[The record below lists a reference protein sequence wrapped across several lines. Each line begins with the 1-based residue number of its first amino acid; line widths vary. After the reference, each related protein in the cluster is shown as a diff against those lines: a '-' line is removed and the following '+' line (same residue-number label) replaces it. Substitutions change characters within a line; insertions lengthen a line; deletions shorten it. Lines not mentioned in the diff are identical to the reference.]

1 MTEAWFSAIRHH
13 NNDFVAQHIRACAG
27 LREAGVSGVVAAA
40 LARNTDALQLLVE
53 YVGPEDLLE
62 AAVACMRIDD
72 VEAFGTVR
80 PHLAQAKEEAE
91 QLLTLAI
98 SYSAHGII
106 KYLLEQEDYTPSF
119 LSAQF
124 TDSSRLGSFR
134 TNKILGEFLP
144 ADTTSSTGPTL
155 YPGRETSE
163 EGAPLFFSPQT
174 QSPDSIPQPRSS
186 SSPSTRTTAERRLW
200 FAAQVEEL
208 RQHEEA
214 QREQLHFLGRSTHN
228 RDAIILY
235 LQEKLN
241 ELAGGD
247 ACAVLDPTSLADFVR
262 ESNFV
267 SAGQAP
273 YDGMAY
279 GVEATIAEPGSDL
292 QTLIVQTVLE
302 TLRAHPDLVAGENI
316 ITEPELE
323 GIRAQIRLDTG
334 LNLSPDALR
343 RGSVEELGRAIE
355 KLQAYLITQK
365 AQLNKYQTII
375 RNLMDD
381 RQKEVE
387 DFTAQVRT
395 LQDEIKALKTEHMTI
410 KRSSSPVCGR
420 PSTSQEE
427 QLRAEMEILR
437 GICDNLQEEL
447 DTTRRAK
454 EDLIEEEQQTDV
466 SPIEEAPETVSI
478 ACSAIQAVET
488 NDLSIQVVQDEPEV
502 ITQDQEVMTEQPSVG
517 SDRSVETDE
526 INSVVPL
533 MQDKAITVML
543 LPESSKI
550 PESSEPSITI
560 SELDKERLQALAAEV
575 AGQTGLSLESE
586 SLWHQVLKQALI
598 QPNFHHARLAVQRMP
613 WLYKQILQQ
622 VEGGLVT
629 LHELVQAGDISSL
642 YIVAPLL
649 ANKRDANNRTALM
662 LAAELNDPAA
672 ARVLAA
678 FEAGAQTSKGHTAL
692 MIAAQL
698 GHEDVARVLADAE
711 AKVLDRKGRGALY
724 YAREAIVHTNPDV
737 SLRIAHHIQIAL
749 GFGFGPRA

>member
-1 MTEAWFSAIRHH
+1 MSEAWFSAIRHH
-13 NNDFVAQHIRACAG
+13 NNDFVLQHIRTCAG
-27 LREAGVSGVVAAA
+27 LREADASGVVVAA
-40 LARNTDALQLLVE
+40 LARNTEALQLLMD
-53 YVGPEDLLE
+53 YAGPEDLLE

-72 VEAFGTVR
+72 VEAFGMVR
-80 PHLAQAKEEAE
+80 PHLAQAKEESE

-98 SYSAHGII
+98 NYSAHGII
-106 KYLLEQEDYTPSF
+106 KYLLEREDYTPSF

-134 TNKILGEFLP
+134 TNQILGEFLP
-144 ADTTSSTGPTL
+144 ADTTSSSGPKL
-155 YPGRETSE
+155 YPGRETSD

-186 SSPSTRTTAERRLW
+186 PSPSTKTTAERRLW

-214 QREQLHFLGRSTHN
+214 QREQLHFLGLSTHN
-228 RDAIILY
+228 RDAIIIY

-241 ELAGGD
+241 ELAGSD
-247 ACAVLDPTSLADFVR
+247 DCAILDPTSLADFVR
-262 ESNFV
+262 KSNFV

-273 YDGMAY
+273 YAGMAY
-279 GVEATIAEPGSDL
+279 GVETTVAEPGSEL
-292 QTLIVQTVLE
+292 QMLIVQTVLD
-302 TLRAHPDLVAGENI
+302 TLKAHPELVAAEKL

-334 LNLSPDALR
+334 LNLSPDALK

-355 KLQAYLITQK
+355 KLQGYLITQK

-387 DFTAQVRT
+387 DFATQVKTLQEEVRT
-395 LQDEIKALKTEHMTI
+395 LKEEHQAV
-410 KRSSSPVCGR
+410 KNPSPICGR

-447 DTTRRAK
+447 DATRRLK
-454 EDLIEEEQQTDV
+454 DDHIEEEQQTDMN
-466 SPIEEAPETVSI
+466 PIEKVPETVSV
-478 ACSAIQAVET
+478 ACSAMDVVET
-488 NDLSIQVVQDEPEV
+488 NEISIQSTQDELKV
-502 ITQDQEVMTEQPSVG
+502 ILQDQEMVTEQPSPG
-517 SDRSVETDE
+517 LDQGVETDDTNLE
-526 INSVVPL
+526 VPL
-533 MQDKAITVML
+533 MQDEAITVML
-543 LPESSKI
+543 LPEP
-550 PESSEPSITI
+550 PEPPVSPTITL
-560 SELDKERLQALAAEV
+560 SELDKERLQLLAAEV
-575 AGQTGLSLESE
+575 AEQTGLSLESE
-586 SLWHQVLKQALI
+586 SLWHQVLKRVLT
-598 QPNFHHARLAVQRMP
+598 QPNFHHARLAIHRMP
-613 WLYKQILQQ
+613 WLHKQILQQ
-622 VEGGLVT
+622 VEGWLVS

-649 ANKRDANNRTALM
+649 ANRRDRNNRTALM

-698 GHEDVARVLADAE
+698 GHEDVARVLADTE

-724 YAREAIVHTNPDV
+724 YAREAIVHTNPEV
-737 SLRIAHHIQIAL
+737 SLRIAHHIQAAL
-749 GFGFGPRA
+749 GFGLGPRV